1 VGERVGARRW
11 GDVVVTIEVPHRQ
24 QYRGITGEGNQHGGE
39 TFHTA
44 SLRVPWAPIQ
54 AR

>member
-1 VGERVGARRW
+1 MTGRR
-11 GDVVVTIEVPHRQ
+11 GDIVVTIEVPHRQ
-24 QYRGITGEGNQHGGE
+24 QYRGITGEGHQHSGE

-44 SLRVPWAPIQ
+44 SLRVPGAPIQ